1 LSRKLKRGTYELVDR
16 RQRQRQ
22 EPKRFSRL
30 PLQWKILTGRDFNDS
45 GEAKDG
51 AHTTELLRRRRRRR

>member
-1 LSRKLKRGTYELVDR
+1 LSRKLKHGTYELVDR

-30 PLQWKILTGRDFNDS
+30 PVAVEILTGRDFNDS
-45 GEAKDG
+45 GEAKT
-51 AHTTELLRRRRRRR
+51 ARTRRNF

>member
-1 LSRKLKRGTYELVDR
+1 LSRKLKHGTYELVDR

-30 PLQWKILTGRDFNDS
+30 PVEILTGRDFNDS
-45 GEAKDG
+45 GEAKT
-51 AHTTELLRRRRRRR
+51 ARTRRNF